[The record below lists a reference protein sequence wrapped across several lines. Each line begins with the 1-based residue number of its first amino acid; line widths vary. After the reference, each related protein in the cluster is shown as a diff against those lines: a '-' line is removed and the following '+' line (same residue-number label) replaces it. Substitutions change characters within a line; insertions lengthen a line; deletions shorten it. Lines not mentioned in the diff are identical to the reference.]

1 MEETE
6 LSKGLY
12 PAPPNLTQ
20 HEVDATVAFWVIKHG
35 VKMSGMPAWG
45 KSMSDEYIW
54 NMAAFL
60 QPLPDLDEEQYKALV
75 APHGGH
81 SHGGGETP
89 PHAEAAGG
97 PDGPS
102 DLTVAGI
109 TMDGS
114 RPPGGREGA
123 GRGK

>member
-35 VKMSGMPAWG
+35 VKKSGMPAWG

-60 QPLPDLDEEQYKALV
+60 QQLPDLDDDKYN
-75 APHGGH
+75 APFATSGGH
-81 SHGGGETP
+81 QHVGGQTP
-89 PHAEAAGG
+89 PRRAPTGSPERHTNMPTEWTHREGTG
-97 PDGPS
+97 PPS
-102 DLTVAGI
+102 DPT
-109 TMDGS
+109 
-114 RPPGGREGA
+114 
-123 GRGK
+123 